1 MLVTKFG
8 GHRSKHDGA
17 RAKRGKSRNCHADV
31 DRKKKEEELE
41 LNSDLNLAVRAA
53 VMLSD
58 LDL

>member
-31 DRKKKEEELE
+31 DRKKKEEET
-41 LNSDLNLAVRAA
+41 S
-53 VMLSD
+53 MQTI
-58 LDL
+58 